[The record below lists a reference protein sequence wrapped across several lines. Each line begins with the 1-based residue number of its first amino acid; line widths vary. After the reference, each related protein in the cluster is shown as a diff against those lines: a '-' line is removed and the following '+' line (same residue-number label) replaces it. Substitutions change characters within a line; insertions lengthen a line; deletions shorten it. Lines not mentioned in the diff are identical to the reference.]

1 MSLFPEIEKM
11 NVTNGWIIFIE
22 NFLSQQEADVYFQE
36 LKANLIWQSSDI
48 KIFGKTYQTPRLE
61 AFYSEENLA
70 YSYSGKKLKINS
82 FTEILNQLRTKIYTV
97 FPENEKV
104 EFNCVL
110 ANLYRN
116 GNDSNGWHADNEKE
130 LGKNPLIASLSFG
143 ESRIFDLKHNLSGE
157 KLKFNL
163 NHGSLIIMG
172 GEFQHFWKHQIAKSK
187 KIEKPRINLTFRKII
202 K

>member
-1 MSLFPEIEKM
+1 M

-22 NFLSQQEADVYFQE
+22 NFLSQKEADFYFDE
-36 LKANLIWQSSDI
+36 LKSNLNWQSSDI
-48 KIFGKTYQTPRLE
+48 KIFGKIYETPRLE
-61 AFYSEENLA
+61 AFYSEENLS
-70 YSYSGKKLKINS
+70 YSYSGKKLEINS
-82 FTEILNQLRTKIYTV
+82 FSEKLVELRTKIYAV
-97 FPENEKV
+97 FPENEKI

-143 ESRIFDLKHNLSGE
+143 ETRTFDLKHNLTGE

-163 NHGSLIIMG
+163 HHGSLLIMG
-172 GEFQHFWKHQIAKSK
+172 GEMQHFWKHQIAKSK
-187 KIEKPRINLTFRKII
+187 KIEKARINLTFRKIVG
-202 K
+202 